1 MTMKRR
7 LERLEGFWGKVG
19 PTINIVRI
27 SLVDPSPAGPVSL
40 GPYSAHILTGPNAGA
55 EVRRAN
61 DESAE
66 AFDERCNR
74 LLKVKPCH

>member
-7 LERLEGFWGKVG
+7 LDRLEGYWGTAG
-19 PTINIVRI
+19 PTINMIRI
-27 SLVDPSPAGPVSL
+27 SLVDPSAAGPVSL

-55 EVRRAN
+55 EVRRAD

-66 AFDERCNR
+66 AVDERCNQ
-74 LLKVKPCH
+74 LLKVKP